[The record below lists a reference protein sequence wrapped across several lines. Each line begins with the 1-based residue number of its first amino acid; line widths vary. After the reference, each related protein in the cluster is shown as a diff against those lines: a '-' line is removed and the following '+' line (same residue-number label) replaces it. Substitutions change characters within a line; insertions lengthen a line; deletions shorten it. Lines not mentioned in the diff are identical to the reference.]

1 MKKIKYILLM
11 ILLTFSFTSYAEI
24 QEDDL
29 ENGVFSEIVDL
40 ENSDE
45 NIEFSEENLLTGTWV
60 DIDFDIDS
68 FYKDTVLNSTYIY
81 YYGQWCSYCAS
92 LDRYLNSV
100 DWYKKLNIEKR
111 EIYRNPDNSKNM
123 MADAERLW
131 LGLNVW
137 VPFFIV
143 NTWEEEIPMVW
154 DKPIIDFL
162 SPVLGE
168 SSGTENKSKTI
179 ILAILAVFAV
189 ILPVFLIKLSNKN

>member
-1 MKKIKYILLM
+1 MKKIKYIVLS
-11 ILLTFSFTSYAEI
+11 ILLAFSFNSYAE
-24 QEDDL
+24 
-29 ENGVFSEIVDL
+29 V
-40 ENSDE
+40 DE
-45 NIEFSEENLLTGTWV
+45 NILENYSENELEILSDV
-60 DIDFDIDS
+60 DNVDLFEDS
-68 FYKDTVLNSTYIY
+68 FMTDNDIEKFYNDTVLNSTYIY
-81 YYGQWCSYCAS
+81 YYGQWCAYCAS

-100 DWYKKLNIEKR
+100 NWYDKLNIEKR
-111 EIYRNPDNSKNM
+111 EVYRNPENSKNM

-131 LGLNVW
+131 LGMNVW

-168 SSGTENKSKTI
+168 SSNSKNNSKTI
-179 ILAILAVFAV
+179 ILAILAVLAV